1 MASHSKLPRTNRH
14 SLAEEFDGVTT
25 RTEGELDDRHVVLY
39 KLGYEPPEE
48 EVQVD
53 PQVTGGACKVCQRA
67 RTTEQRDVGPPTA
80 SRRRHESGHD
90 TRHFRGLVIGRVP
103 L

>member
-1 MASHSKLPRTNRH
+1 MYLVTADNRH

-53 PQVTGGACKVCQRA
+53 PQVRGVHRWKRNEREKLAVQRA
-67 RTTEQRDVGPPTA
+67 A
-80 SRRRHESGHD
+80 A
-90 TRHFRGLVIGRVP
+90 
-103 L
+103 